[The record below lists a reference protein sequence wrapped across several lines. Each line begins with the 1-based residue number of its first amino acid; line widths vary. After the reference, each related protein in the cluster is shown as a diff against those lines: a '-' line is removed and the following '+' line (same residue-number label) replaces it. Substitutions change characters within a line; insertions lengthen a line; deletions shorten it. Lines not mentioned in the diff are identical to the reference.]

1 MEYNGMKGN
10 KSEEH
15 FVILALCLLC
25 VWHMIIYIYIWLQLR
40 GSDFNIDGSKF
51 KVQLG

>member
-1 MEYNGMKGN
+1 MKDML
-10 KSEEH
+10 SSWPCA
-15 FVILALCLLC
+15 FYVCLA
-25 VWHMIIYIYIWLQLR
+25 HMIIYIYIWLQLR